1 MVISPRQ
8 DLDSVDTQAMS
19 HNRAITPECRSAS
32 VNTHNM
38 TISVQTTLFINQNQQ
53 TDLTGLGETKSYY
66 IISLVIQTVVCLQS
80 NNIFCLPFVKLERGC
95 EDWQKEMSYEESSMF
110 IML

>member
-38 TISVQTTLFINQNQQ
+38 TISVQTPLFINQNQQ
-53 TDLTGLGETKSYY
+53 TDLTGLRENKVLLYHFSCHSDRGMSAKQQHFLSA
-66 IISLVIQTVVCLQS
+66 
-80 NNIFCLPFVKLERGC
+80 FCQARTWL
-95 EDWQKEMSYEESSMF
+95 
-110 IML
+110 